1 MGYPADLIHG
11 ASWSGI
17 RHLVGIG
24 QGGHG
29 GFQRTSL
36 KLACNYVGDVGKGCG
51 DVYIV
56 LLAI

>member
-1 MGYPADLIHG
+1 MGYPADLIHD

-24 QGGHG
+24 RGGHV

-36 KLACNYVGDVGKGCG
+36 KLTCNDVGDLDIGCG
-51 DVYIV
+51 DVCIV